1 MSIHEL
7 FGELHALEFQGLDVR
22 LHTSIQRH
30 SDLPRTRKHLRILD
44 RGLVHQMVW
53 RQGRV
58 TFYHMQGI
66 AMEVSGAVEPGFIVL
81 SGYVN
86 HQRVTVPTSDGPA
99 HPGIGRSLGLA
110 IHIDHARRTG
120 KLVGEQDLLGCLNDL
135 KGKADIR
142 GPWNAWQIALGLGV
156 ARCVVEV
163 VRGGMGEP
171 LFKILFLLRRRP
183 RLIRDLSTLDDALSC
198 RLRAYRA
205 HKLRKGRRSRSMRLD
220 IPI

>member
-135 KGKADIR
+135 KGKADVG
-142 GPWNAWQIALGLGV
+142 GPWNAWQITLRFGV
-156 ARCVVEV
+156 ARRVVDV
-163 VRGGMGEP
+163 DRDGMGEP
-171 LFKILFLLRRRP
+171 LFKIFLLLRLRP
-183 RLIRDLSTLDDALSC
+183 RLIRDLSTLDDALSV
-198 RLRAYRA
+198 RLRPDRV
-205 HKLRKGRRSRSMRLD
+205 HTL
-220 IPI
+220 